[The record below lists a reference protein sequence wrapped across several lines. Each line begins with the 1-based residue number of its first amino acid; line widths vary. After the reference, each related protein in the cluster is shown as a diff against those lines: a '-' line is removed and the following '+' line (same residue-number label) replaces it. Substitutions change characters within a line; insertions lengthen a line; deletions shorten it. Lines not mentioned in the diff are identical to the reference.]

1 MITIDSI
8 VLYVESIQT
17 SQEFYEKILPCKAK
31 VLSPT
36 FVSFKLPDGP
46 LLELKQLAHCNPSSS
61 ITGGG
66 TEISIL

>member
-17 SQEFYEKILPCKAK
+17 SQEFYEKILPCKVKA
-31 VLSPT
+31 LSPT

-61 ITGGG
+61 GFVA
-66 TEISIL
+66 